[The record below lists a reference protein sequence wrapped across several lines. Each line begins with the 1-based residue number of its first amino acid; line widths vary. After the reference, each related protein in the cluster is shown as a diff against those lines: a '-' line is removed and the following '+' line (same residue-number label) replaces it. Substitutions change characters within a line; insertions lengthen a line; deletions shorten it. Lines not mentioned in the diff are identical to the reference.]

1 MLKKNE
7 WNVLKRVEIVVKDDA
22 KFFRRSGAEAES
34 SSEKNDV
41 IVLIN

>member
-1 MLKKNE
+1 M
-7 WNVLKRVEIVVKDDA
+7 LKRVEIVVKDDA

-41 IVLIN
+41 KSRQNDAKSRGRN